1 MCVLGDVRLASS
13 ILLPLMRMAQ
23 SSTGASSSFFSA
35 WVSVESLTFR
45 EVGGSKETLAATN
58 WGCFFIVDV
67 VCDCVGLQICTL
79 LLFTTQIFFSL

>member
-1 MCVLGDVRLASS
+1 MCVRVLGDVRLASS

-23 SSTGASSSFFSA
+23 SSTGASSFFAA

-45 EVGGSKETLAATN
+45 GGSKETLAATN

-67 VCDCVGLQICTL
+67 CVCRFVVIY
-79 LLFTTQIFFSL
+79 

>member
-1 MCVLGDVRLASS
+1 MRLV
-13 ILLPLMRMAQ
+13 AQ

-58 WGCFFIVDV
+58 WGCCFCNV
-67 VCDCVGLQICTL
+67 VL
-79 LLFTTQIFFSL
+79 LLFTILGSQIFLHYEKQFCMRLLVLFL

>member
-1 MCVLGDVRLASS
+1 MRLV
-13 ILLPLMRMAQ
+13 AQ

-58 WGCFFIVDV
+58 WGCSSLLMLF
-67 VCDCVGLQICTL
+67 LQCSFAVIYYT
-79 LLFTTQIFFSL
+79 